1 MGARRL
7 KEGRMETISFK
18 LRNGEDHP
26 IRLWLPEGT
35 PRCVVQI
42 VHGMAE
48 HIDRYER
55 LALFLN
61 AHGIAA
67 AGINLAGHGA
77 EAGTLGWF
85 AEKDGWAMVL
95 HDIDRVRA
103 VLAQRLKGVPYVL
116 MGHSMGSFLVRCYLA
131 AYPAPDLAVLSG
143 TGTYPAGLCGFGQG
157 LSALCSLFGGKKPS
171 KTVSAIAFSANNK
184 PFLPA
189 RTAFDWL
196 SRDEKEVD
204 KYVSD
209 PYCGFLFTAKAYQ
222 DFFGGL
228 KSIAADAHLKAF
240 PKDTPLYLMSG
251 GADPVGQMGEGVR
264 QAAERYR
271 AAGCKDVTVKLY
283 EGARHELL
291 NETNRD
297 DVMNDFVNWLLSR
310 LKG

>member
-1 MGARRL
+1 
-7 KEGRMETISFK
+7 METIPFK
-18 LRNGEDHP
+18 LKNGEEHP
-26 IRLWLPEGT
+26 IRLWVPEGA

-61 AHGIAA
+61 ARGIAV

-77 EAGTLGWF
+77 ESKVLGWF
-85 AEKDGWAMVL
+85 SDQDGWKMVL
-95 HDIDRVRA
+95 EDINGVRA
-103 VLAQRLKGVPYVL
+103 KLKERLPDVPYVL
-116 MGHSMGSFLVRCYLA
+116 MGHSMGSFLVRSYLA
-131 AYPAPDLAVLSG
+131 AYPVPDLAVLSG
-143 TGTYPAGLCGFGQG
+143 TGTYLKGLCGFGKA
-157 LSALCSLFGGKKPS
+157 LAALCSVFGGQKPS
-171 KTVSAIAFSANNK
+171 KLVSAISFSANNK
-184 PFLPA
+184 PFKPA
-189 RTAFDWL
+189 RTAYDWL

-228 KSIAADAHLKAF
+228 KGIASDEHLNTF
-240 PKDTPLYLMSG
+240 PKAVPLYVMSG
-251 GADPVGQMGEGVR
+251 ECDPVGQMGKGVH

-283 EGARHELL
+283 EGARHEIL

-297 DVMNDFVNWLLSR
+297 EVMGDLAHWLISHIEE
-310 LKG
+310 